1 MKGGLAWMECG
12 DMVRKKFPWAPGWGT
27 ARWKEDRPCCRL
39 GDVHETCEEPKV
51 GVTMLG
57 TSEP

>member
-1 MKGGLAWMECG
+1 MECG

-27 ARWKEDRPCCRL
+27 ARWKEDRQCCRL
-39 GDVHETCEEPKV
+39 GDVHRTCEEPKV